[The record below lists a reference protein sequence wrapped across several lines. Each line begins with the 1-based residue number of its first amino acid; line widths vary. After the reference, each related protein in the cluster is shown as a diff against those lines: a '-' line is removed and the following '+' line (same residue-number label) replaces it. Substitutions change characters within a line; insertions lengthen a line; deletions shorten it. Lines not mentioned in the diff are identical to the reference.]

1 MPQTLHFPDALP
13 ALFGDKVSLRELTED
28 DVPAWFA
35 RASDPESAVLAGD
48 PIPESV
54 EMGVQWLQRH
64 RERFRQQAGIRW
76 AIVPKG
82 STDSVGTIGL
92 TITSKAER
100 SAELGIVIGRANWG
114 KGIGISAAQLVT
126 GYAFSTLGL
135 AEMHAEVLQRNLA
148 SRRLLEKLVFTSCA
162 PYRAIRIQKPT
173 SRIATCLF
181 FPLRTGLPPNNDQIS
196 CGVERHVRQPA
207 AWSAIWFSDVRVAN
221 PIARPAHSVRV

>member
-48 PIPESV
+48 TIPESA
-54 EMGVQWLQRH
+54 EMGVHWLQRH

-100 SAELGIVIGRANWG
+100 RAELGIVIGRANWG

-148 SRRLLEKLVFTSCA
+148 SRRLLEKLGFH
-162 PYRAIRIQKPT
+162 
-173 SRIATCLF
+173 L
-181 FPLRTGLPPNNDQIS
+181 LRTIPGDPHSETDFEDCYLFVLSSQN
-196 CGVERHVRQPA
+196 RTPA
-207 AWSAIWFSDVRVAN
+207 EQRPDIAWS
-221 PIARPAHSVRV
+221 

>member
-100 SAELGIVIGRANWG
+100 RAELGIVIGRANWG

-148 SRRLLEKLVFTSCA
+148 SRRLLEKVGFQLL
-162 PYRAIRIQKPT
+162 RAIPGDPHSDTDFEDCFLFVLSSQNRT
-173 SRIATCLF
+173 SAE
-181 FPLRTGLPPNNDQIS
+181 Q
-196 CGVERHVRQPA
+196 
-207 AWSAIWFSDVRVAN
+207 
-221 PIARPAHSVRV
+221 RPDIVSS